1 MIILKYLI
9 LAITYLCYHYVTYKI
24 IHKVQGTGL
33 RMNNTKLFIDC
44 FDWEN
49 SYNYCCT
56 VLQNNHIQY
65 HPNLLAALLI
75 ITKGYSNL
83 DKHKLEQIIYGK
95 ETIANMEDNLNK
107 CLSIYEDFFYD
118 YQIEKIM
125 DFLKYE
131 SVLMKLFKLES
142 IEDVL
147 KAFYQY
153 NDIMLKYGIVISN

>member
-1 MIILKYLI
+1 
-9 LAITYLCYHYVTYKI
+9 
-24 IHKVQGTGL
+24 
-33 RMNNTKLFIDC
+33 MNNIKLFIDC

-56 VLQNNHIQY
+56 VLKNNYIQY

-75 ITKGYSNL
+75 VTKGYSNL
-83 DKHKLEQIIYGK
+83 DKHRLEQIIYGK
-95 ETIANMEDNLNK
+95 ETIVNIEDNLNK

-118 YQIEKIM
+118 YQIDKIM

-131 SVLMKLFKLES
+131 PVLKKLFKLES

>member
-1 MIILKYLI
+1 
-9 LAITYLCYHYVTYKI
+9 
-24 IHKVQGTGL
+24 
-33 RMNNTKLFIDC
+33 MNNIKLFIDC

-83 DKHKLEQIIYGK
+83 DKHGLEQIIFGK
-95 ETIANMEDNLNK
+95 ENIAHIEDMLNK

-118 YQIEKIM
+118 YQIDKIM

-131 SVLMKLFKLES
+131 LVLRKLFKLES
-142 IEDVL
+142 IEDIINAYNYVL
-147 KAFYQY
+147 E
-153 NDIMLKYGIVISN
+153 NGVVICN

>member
-1 MIILKYLI
+1 
-9 LAITYLCYHYVTYKI
+9 
-24 IHKVQGTGL
+24 
-33 RMNNTKLFIDC
+33 MNNIKLFIDC
-44 FDWEN
+44 FDWDN

-83 DKHKLEQIIYGK
+83 DKHGLEQIIYGK

>member
-1 MIILKYLI
+1 
-9 LAITYLCYHYVTYKI
+9 
-24 IHKVQGTGL
+24 
-33 RMNNTKLFIDC
+33 MNNIKLFIDC

-49 SYNYCCT
+49 SYNYCCA
-56 VLQNNHIQY
+56 VLKNNYIQY

-83 DKHKLEQIIYGK
+83 DKHGLEQIIYGK
-95 ETIANMEDNLNK
+95 ETIANIEDKINK
-107 CLSIYEDFFYD
+107 CSSIYEYFFYD
-118 YQIEKIM
+118 YQIDKIM

-131 SVLMKLFKLES
+131 PVLKKLFKLES

>member
-1 MIILKYLI
+1 
-9 LAITYLCYHYVTYKI
+9 
-24 IHKVQGTGL
+24 
-33 RMNNTKLFIDC
+33 MNNIKLFIDC
-44 FDWEN
+44 FDWKN
-49 SYNYCCT
+49 SYNYCCV
-56 VLQNNHIQY
+56 VLKNNYIQY

-83 DKHKLEQIIYGK
+83 DKHGLEQIIYGK
-95 ETIANMEDNLNK
+95 ETIANIEDKINK
-107 CLSIYEDFFYD
+107 CSSIYEYFFYD
-118 YQIEKIM
+118 YQIDKIM

-131 SVLMKLFKLES
+131 PVLKKLFKLES

>member
-1 MIILKYLI
+1 
-9 LAITYLCYHYVTYKI
+9 
-24 IHKVQGTGL
+24 
-33 RMNNTKLFIDC
+33 MNNTKLFIDC

-83 DKHKLEQIIYGK
+83 DKHGLEQIIYGK
-95 ETIANMEDNLNK
+95 ETIANIEDKINK
-107 CLSIYEDFFYD
+107 CSSIYEYFFYD

-142 IEDVL
+142 IEDAL

>member
-1 MIILKYLI
+1 
-9 LAITYLCYHYVTYKI
+9 
-24 IHKVQGTGL
+24 
-33 RMNNTKLFIDC
+33 MNNTKLFIDC

-83 DKHKLEQIIYGK
+83 DKHRLEQIIYGK

>member
-1 MIILKYLI
+1 
-9 LAITYLCYHYVTYKI
+9 
-24 IHKVQGTGL
+24 
-33 RMNNTKLFIDC
+33 MNNIKLFIDC

-56 VLQNNHIQY
+56 VLQNNYIQY

-83 DKHKLEQIIYGK
+83 DKHGLEQIIYGK

>member
-1 MIILKYLI
+1 
-9 LAITYLCYHYVTYKI
+9 
-24 IHKVQGTGL
+24 
-33 RMNNTKLFIDC
+33 MNNIKLFIDC

-56 VLQNNHIQY
+56 VLKNNHIQY

-83 DKHKLEQIIYGK
+83 DKHGLEQIIYGK
-95 ETIANMEDNLNK
+95 ETIANIEDKINK
-107 CLSIYEDFFYD
+107 CSSIYEYFFYD
-118 YQIEKIM
+118 YQIDKIM

-131 SVLMKLFKLES
+131 PVLMKLFKLES
-142 IEDVL
+142 LEDVL